1 MLGAFGSASYSSLL
15 VAWAWAVPPVLV
27 THMLINLHQVQVDG
41 VNGPADVGLSI
52 QVQVS
57 TYQVTI

>member
-15 VAWAWAVPPVLV
+15 IVWAWAVPPVLV
-27 THMLINLHQVQVDG
+27 THMLISLHQVQVDG
-41 VNGPADVGLSI
+41 VNSPADVGLSI